1 MLILEDWN
9 LDLDYTISST
19 LHLGEAT
26 IKIKQVLEGTVAR
39 RSSELATSIFMAMVN
54 CEH

>member
-39 RSSELATSIFMAMVN
+39 RGSELATSIFMAMVN